1 MDTAN
6 DAATRP
12 SKGARAKFELEI
24 HSNAKTT
31 CLSQGFIIGSTEVD
45 DDHGAWI
52 FSSLFEGFM
61 NMGIE

>member
-1 MDTAN
+1 MDGHGKRCGHTAL
-6 DAATRP
+6 
-12 SKGARAKFELEI
+12 KGARAKFELEI

-52 FSSLFEGFM
+52 FFFFF
-61 NMGIE
+61 